1 MDNRENVRTLVMLY
15 EQHPCLYVTKS
26 AEYHNR
32 NKRDQAL
39 QTICRNYEEIT
50 KQPITVDAV
59 KKKINN
65 LRSQYLEQINKIR
78 QSKVSGASA
87 DEVYKPTWWLFDDMS
102 FLSVH
107 IAARSG
113 ESSLIVI
120 TKNIILS
127 FEKLLY

>member
-1 MDNRENVRTLVMLY
+1 MDKENIRTLVMLY

-32 NKRDQAL
+32 NERDQAL
-39 QTICRNYEEIT
+39 QTICRSYQELT
-50 KQPITVDAV
+50 KSTVDTV

-65 LRSQYLEQINKIR
+65 LRSQYLEQVNKIR
-78 QSKVSGASA
+78 QSKVSGASV

-102 FLSVH
+102 FLSVY

-113 ESSLIVI
+113 ESLLIVI
-120 TKNIILS
+120 TRNIYCH
-127 FEKLLY
+127 FKLLNCNF